1 MCGAWQRSRR
11 MASERVGGGHG
22 TRVAWPIVAVGLVAL
37 LSGASVGQAAT
48 IHVDAS
54 ASGANDGTSWANAY
68 TDLRAAL
75 IAAASGDSIWVKAGT
90 YKPTTGTDRTLSFPL
105 KSGVRVYG
113 GFPAGMANPTFAD
126 RNYAVHQT
134 VLSGEIG
141 SPGNVFDNSFH
152 VVAASGVNNLAC
164 LDGFAIV
171 GGAATGSPG
180 NQTNLGGGI
189 FISNSTC
196 QISNCAIGQNRAFV
210 GGGVFIDGGIGPG
223 PRLVNCLIGQNTA
236 SAGGAAGGGL
246 AFSGASPTMINCT
259 VANNTAGN
267 LAGGIFGEAGGTL
280 TITNC
285 IVWGNTAPN
294 SPGISALSGSTF
306 DITYSNVQGRPG
318 GTGNFSADPRFISND
333 PVNPNPRLLPTSPC
347 VDAGLSTALPADA
360 FDVDGDGDSGEP
372 FPLDGDRN
380 ARVVGGSVDMGAWES
395 PNPMPPPAPPSNLT
409 AMSAGM
415 SQINLSWN
423 ASPSAGTVGYRVYRA
438 QLPDVMPA
446 TATLAGTTSATS
458 FSDTGLTPGFAYY
471 YVVAAYDANGG
482 ESIPSNEADAIT
494 SGVVGVR
501 YVNAAATDRGDG
513 TTWAT
518 AFRELQDAID
528 GAGAGIQIWV
538 AEGTYKPDFDV
549 ASGQHDGDRTR
560 SFVLASGVSILGGFP
575 APSAGNPNPTPAQR
589 DPTVHETI
597 LSGDLNGD
605 DSDFANMGDNSK
617 HVLTADNTNGAA
629 LLDGVIVEGGNAD
642 GPSQADQNGGGLR
655 MIDGSARV
663 VNCTFR
669 RNQCYGYGG
678 GLSAL
683 RGAPAVENCVF
694 SGNRGENTL
703 NEFRAGGG
711 AHYEQ
716 VTDSARLSNCTFTGN
731 ASQWGGAFEALQT
744 NFTMR
749 QCVFEGN
756 VADNGGAVRFKEG
769 SPKVLGC
776 TFRNNN
782 VQFYMVGGCSDRRGG
797 AIYVQDSNVELWN
810 CLIRDNFASTGA
822 CGGGVGGA
830 IYVFTGR
837 PRLVNCILAGNG
849 AASQT
854 GGMAVR
860 FGASF
865 DMFNSTLTG
874 SYESSQFAQGPT
886 ALDPADSAPT
896 VTNCLIWGN
905 ARAFNGRAIDASNSI
920 VVKYSIA
927 ENINY
932 NGFNGGVGNITGIA
946 WSPSS
951 FTPLFDADF
960 VPLAGSQPVGNGNEA
975 LLPIDTVDINNNG
988 NTTEPLPIDQAGVA
1002 RVIQGR
1008 LDMGAKQYVVRP
1020 PPPNPPTMLTATAV
1034 GPNQIDLS
1042 WTPPNSP
1049 DVASYSVY
1057 RSRTPGVPVAPAN
1070 LIGVVNAPLVSFSDT
1085 DVRDGFT
1092 YYYVVTARDIFAQTS
1107 GASNQASATAINIP
1121 DIWHVRQGAAP
1132 NGDGRS
1138 WATAFRELNEIYE
1151 YAGAGD
1157 QVWVAAGTYRPDYD
1171 PATGAYTVSNAA
1183 SFMLVTGL
1191 AMYGGFAG
1199 TETSLDQRDVT
1210 ANVSRLSGDL
1220 GGSTRSQHVVRS
1232 NGVPASAVLDG
1243 FTISGGKT
1251 TTFNSPDGLGAG
1263 LLVTG
1268 GGPTIRHCTFSGN
1281 ETMWQFGGGAA
1292 VHSGSAVFSNCTF
1305 RNNSGIAAGLYL
1317 GAGESQV
1324 VDSLFTENYALAYAA
1339 GITINGNATVER
1351 CRVIDNQGDFDASG
1365 VHVLGGTATIRACT
1379 FVGNQ
1384 LSFSG
1389 GGGGALTHQ
1398 SGVLKV
1404 NYCRFFGN
1412 AAPAVFSNTSFP
1424 LDATNNWWGCNAGP
1438 GQAGCEG
1445 VGGIVSAI
1453 TTAPWLVMTH
1463 TANPDYIAVGTGQST
1478 LLAAINRNS
1487 DGQPIAPAN
1496 LGAFSGVPIVFG
1508 NAVLGGLSN
1517 AATELG
1523 GGAAMATFN
1532 AGLIAGLGSADATVD
1547 NQTVTATVHIV
1558 DPPTVLCPQNPVVTS
1573 AAGQCFGVAPV
1584 SATATGTPAPV
1595 IEYRV
1600 GNQVIN
1606 PATYQYPIGMT
1617 RVDVTA
1623 SNIVG
1628 TAACSYDVTI
1638 QNTAPIIGQGT
1649 SIGFNVQRNSV
1660 CPSLSN
1666 LLTLSAS
1673 DPNGTQSAMT
1683 WSIASP
1689 PATGSATFFNGAN
1702 TGAVIAVCYQPAP
1715 NQSAPDQFVVRVEDE
1730 CGATADITVNMT
1742 IDNRPPV
1749 INQSLTVLKNSTCP
1763 NPANEV
1769 QVAANGLDTGS
1780 AGLAWSI
1787 ITPPMTGSAGFIG
1800 AASGPLVTV
1809 CYQPNADQTALD
1821 SFTLEVSDGQGGTA
1835 RTTIQVSVVDVL
1847 APTIT
1852 MHPMPQTACL
1862 GGTVV
1867 FSVSAVGVGP
1877 LSYEWRK
1884 DGMTISGAT
1893 GSSLTINNVSAGDAG
1908 DYDCV
1913 VTSNG
1918 GSTPS
1923 NAATLTVLSNL
1934 MIIDQPS
1941 AQTACLGG
1949 SAVFNVSAAGDPPI
1963 TYQWRKGGMAING
1976 ANSPTLMINPVTPGD
1991 FDIYDCVVTGSCG
2004 SINSASAALTVQS
2017 GLIFVQQPMGA
2028 IVCPGGQVTLVAA
2041 ATGSGTIDYRWRR
2054 NGSPIN
2060 GATGPSYTIPSA
2072 GVGDAGSYD
2081 VVATDACGS
2090 LPSSAAVVT
2099 VQSSPQITAHPA
2111 GQTVCAGGSAA
2122 FSVTAVGPAPL
2133 MYQWRKGGVAINGA
2147 NSPTLML
2154 SGVAAGDGDLYDC
2167 QVTSP
2172 CGSVS
2177 SLPARLTVQSGVQIV
2192 QQPSGANVCPGGTF
2206 NLVVGATSTGTL
2218 TFQWR
2223 KNGSPIGGATGS
2235 TLSVTNASASD
2246 DGSYDCLVSDA
2257 CGSVTSSTAVV
2268 SVNSGACGGQPPG
2281 PNPNPG
2287 QQNGNDLLRF
2297 LVGSWFRAPVC
2308 GMGFAPLMPFLMA
2321 GMFGMRARVGSVRR
2335 RK

>member
-1 MCGAWQRSRR
+1 MCGAGQHGVRMNARR
-11 MASERVGGGHG
+11 A
-22 TRVAWPIVAVGLVAL
+22 RVAWPVVAVGLISL
-37 LSGASVGQAAT
+37 HCGASVARAAT

-75 IAAASGDSIWVKAGT
+75 IAASAGDDVWVKSGT

-113 GFPAGMANPTFAD
+113 GFPSGMASPTFAD

-141 SPGNVFDNSFH
+141 LPGNVFDNSFH
-152 VVAASGVNNLAC
+152 VVTASGVDNLAC

-180 NQTNLGGGI
+180 NQTNLGGGL
-189 FISNSTC
+189 FINNSTC

-210 GGGVFIDGGIGPG
+210 GGGVFIQGGIGPG

-236 SAGGAAGGGL
+236 SSGGAAGGGL

-267 LAGGIFGEAGGTL
+267 LAGGIFGEGGGTL

-294 SPGISALSGSTF
+294 APGVAAQSGSSF

-318 GTGNFSADPRFISND
+318 GTGNFAADPRFISND

-347 VDAGLSTALPADA
+347 VDAGLSAALPADA
-360 FDVDGDGDSGEP
+360 FDVDGDGDASES

-380 ARVVGGSVDMGAWES
+380 ARVVGGAVDMGAWES

-409 AMSAGM
+409 ALSAGM

-423 ASPSAGTVGYRVYRA
+423 ASPSASTAGYRVYRA
-438 QLPDVMPA
+438 QLPGVNPA
-446 TATLAGTTSATS
+446 SATLAGTTAATT
-458 FSDTGLTPGFAYY
+458 FADTGLTPGFAYY
-471 YVVAAYDANGG
+471 YVVAAYDANGA

-494 SGVVGVR
+494 TGVVGVR

-549 ASGQHDGDRTR
+549 STGQHDGDRTR
-560 SFVLASGVSILGGFP
+560 SFVLSSGVSILGGFP
-575 APSAGNPNPTPAQR
+575 APNPGNPNPTPAQR
-589 DPTVHETI
+589 NPSVYATI

-605 DSDFANMGDNSK
+605 DNGFANMGDNSK

-642 GPSQADQNGGGLR
+642 GPAQADLSGGGLR

-663 VNCTFR
+663 TNCTFR

-683 RGAPAVENCVF
+683 RGAPAVEGCTF
-694 SGNRGENTL
+694 TGNRGENTL
-703 NEFRAGGG
+703 NQFRAGGG

-749 QCVFEGN
+749 QCVFEDN
-756 VADNGGAVRFKEG
+756 VADNGGAVRFNGG
-769 SPKVLGC
+769 SPKALNC
-776 TFRNNN
+776 TFRNNS
-782 VQFYMVGGCSDRRGG
+782 VRFYMVGGCSDRRGG
-797 AIYVQDSNVELWN
+797 AIFVQDSNVELWS
-810 CLIRDNFASTGA
+810 CLIRDNFADTGA

-837 PRLVNCILAGNG
+837 PKLVNCILAGNG

-860 FGASF
+860 FGAGF

-886 ALDPADSAPT
+886 ALDPADSGPT
-896 VTNCLIWGN
+896 ITNCLIWGN
-905 ARAFNGRAIDASNSI
+905 ARAFNGRAIGASNSI

-927 ENINY
+927 ENIAY
-932 NGFNGGVGNITGIA
+932 NGFNGGVGNITGIP
-946 WSPSS
+946 WSSNS

-960 VPLAGSQPVGNGNEA
+960 VPLAGSQPVGNGNDV

-988 NTTEPLPIDQAGVA
+988 NSTEPLPIDQAGVA
-1002 RVIQGR
+1002 RVIEGR

-1020 PPPNPPTMLTATAV
+1020 PPPNPPMMLTATAV
-1034 GPNQIDLS
+1034 GPNQIDLM

-1049 DVASYSVY
+1049 DIASYRVY

-1070 LIGVVNAPLVSFSDT
+1070 LVGTANSPLVSFSDT
-1085 DVRDGFT
+1085 TVRDGFT
-1092 YYYVVTARDIFAQTS
+1092 YYYVITATDIYAQTS

-1121 DIWHVRQGAAP
+1121 DIWHVRQGAPP
-1132 NGDGRS
+1132 NGDGLS
-1138 WATAFRELNEIYE
+1138 WATAFRELNEIHE
-1151 YAGAGD
+1151 FAGAGD

-1183 SFMLVTGL
+1183 SFMLLSGV

-1199 TETSLDQRDVT
+1199 TETALEQRDV
-1210 ANVSRLSGDL
+1210 AMNLSRLTGDL
-1220 GGSTRSQHVVRS
+1220 GGSTRSQHVVRA

-1243 FTISGGKT
+1243 FTISDGRST
-1251 TTFNSPDGLGAG
+1251 SFFSPDGMGAG

-1281 ETMWQFGGGAA
+1281 ETTFQLGGGAA
-1292 VHSGSAVFSNCTF
+1292 VHSGSALFANCTF

-1317 GAGESQV
+1317 GAGGSQV
-1324 VDSLFTENYALAYAA
+1324 VDSLFTENYALAYAG
-1339 GITINGNATVER
+1339 GITINGNATIER
-1351 CRVIDNQGDFDASG
+1351 CRIIDNLGDFEAGG
-1365 VHVLGGTATIRACT
+1365 VHVLGGPVNILACT
-1379 FVGNQ
+1379 FAGNQ
-1384 LSFSG
+1384 LSFAG

-1404 NYCRFFGN
+1404 NYSRFVGN
-1412 AAPAVFSNTSFP
+1412 AAPAVFSNTNFP

-1438 GQAGCEG
+1438 GQAGCEWVGSAFTG
-1445 VGGIVSAI
+1445 VI
-1453 TTAPWLVMTH
+1453 TTTPWLVMTH
-1463 TANPDYIAVGTGQST
+1463 TANPDYIAVSTGQST
-1478 LLAAINRNS
+1478 LLAAINSNS
-1487 DGQPIAPAN
+1487 NGQPIAPAN

-1523 GGAAMATFN
+1523 GGTAMATFG
-1532 AGLIAGLGSADATVD
+1532 AGMIAGLGSADATVD
-1547 NQTVTATVHIV
+1547 NQTLTAIVNIV
-1558 DPPTVLCPQNPVVTS
+1558 DPPTLSCPPNPVVTS
-1573 AAGQCFGVAPV
+1573 AAGQCIGVAAV
-1584 SATATGTPAPV
+1584 SATATGTPTPV

-1600 GNQVIN
+1600 GGQVIN
-1606 PATYQYPIGMT
+1606 PATYQFPLGMT
-1617 RVDVTA
+1617 LVDVTA

-1628 TAACSYDVTI
+1628 TAACSYEVTI
-1638 QNTAPIIGQGT
+1638 NNAAPIIGQGAA
-1649 SIGFNVQRNSV
+1649 IGFNVQRDSV

-1666 LLTLSAS
+1666 LLTLSAN

-1702 TGAVIAVCYQPAP
+1702 TGAVIAVCYQPTP
-1715 NQSAPDQFVVRVEDE
+1715 NQSAPDSFVVRVEDE
-1730 CGATADITVNMT
+1730 CGATADITVNVT

-1749 INQSLTVLKNSTCP
+1749 INQSLTVLKNSACP

-1769 QVAANGLDTGS
+1769 QVAASGLDTGS
-1780 AGLAWSI
+1780 AALAWSI
-1787 ITPPMTGSAGFIG
+1787 ITPPMTGAAGFIG

-1809 CYQPNADQTALD
+1809 CYQPNADQTAAD

-1852 MHPMPQTACL
+1852 MHPMPQTACV
-1862 GGTVV
+1862 GGTAT
-1867 FSVSAVGVGP
+1867 FSVSAVGIGP
-1877 LSYEWRK
+1877 LTYQWRK
-1884 DGMTISGAT
+1884 SGMTIHGAT
-1893 GSSLTINNVSAGDAG
+1893 GSSLTISNVSAGDAD

-1923 NAATLTVLSNL
+1923 NTATLTVLSSL
-1934 MIIDQPS
+1934 VIVDQPVS
-1941 AQTACLGG
+1941 QTACLGG
-1949 SAVFNVSAAGDPPI
+1949 SASFSVSAAGDPPI
-1963 TYQWRKGGMAING
+1963 THQWRKGGMPING
-1976 ANSPTLMINPVTPGD
+1976 ANGPTLTINPVTSGD
-1991 FDIYDCVVTGSCG
+1991 FDVYDCVVTGSCG
-2004 SINSASAALTVQS
+2004 SIVSVSAALTVQS
-2017 GLIFVQQPMGA
+2017 GLVFVQQPMGA
-2028 IVCPGGQVTLVAA
+2028 IVCPGGQLTLVAA
-2041 ATGSGTIDYRWRR
+2041 ATGSGLIDYQWRR

-2060 GATGPSYTIPSA
+2060 GASGPSYAIPSA
-2072 GVGDAGSYD
+2072 GAGDAGTYD

-2090 LPSSAAVVT
+2090 LPSIPAVVT

-2111 GQTVCAGGSAA
+2111 GQTVCAGGSAT

-2133 MYQWRKGGVAINGA
+2133 MYQWRKGGMPISGA
-2147 NSPTLML
+2147 NSPMLML
-2154 SGVAAGDGDLYDC
+2154 PNVGAGDGDLYDC
-2167 QVTSP
+2167 VVSSP
-2172 CGSVS
+2172 CGSIN

-2192 QQPSGANVCPGGTF
+2192 LQPTGANACPGGTV

-2218 TFQWR
+2218 AFQWR
-2223 KNGSPIGGATGS
+2223 KNGSPIGGAIGS
-2235 TLSVTNASASD
+2235 TLSLTNVSAGD
-2246 DGSYDCLVSDA
+2246 DGSYDCVVSDA
-2257 CGSVTSSTAVV
+2257 CGSMNSSAAVV
-2268 SVNSGACGGQPPG
+2268 SVTAGACGGQPPG

-2308 GMGFAPLMPFLMA
+2308 GMGFAPLLPFLMA
-2321 GMFGMRARVGSVRR
+2321 GMLGMRARVRSGRR
-2335 RK
+2335 RN

>member
-1 MCGAWQRSRR
+1 MCGTGRHDGRMKARR
-11 MASERVGGGHG
+11 A
-22 TRVAWPIVAVGLVAL
+22 RVAWPVVAVGLIAL
-37 LSGASVGQAAT
+37 HGGASIARAAT
-48 IHVDAS
+48 IHVDAN

-75 IAAASGDSIWVKAGT
+75 TAAVAGDDVWVKSGT
-90 YKPTTGTDRTLSFPL
+90 YKPTTGGDRTLSFPL

-141 SPGNVFDNSFH
+141 LPGNVFDNSYH
-152 VVAASGVNNLAC
+152 VVTAVGVNNLAC
-164 LDGFAIV
+164 LDGFAVV

-180 NQTNLGGGI
+180 NQTNVGGGI
-189 FISNSTC
+189 FVSNSTC

-210 GGGVFIDGGIGPG
+210 GGGVFIEGGIASG

-236 SAGGAAGGGL
+236 SSGGAAGGGL

-267 LAGGIFGEAGGTL
+267 LAGGVFGEAGGTL

-294 SPGISALSGSTF
+294 APGVAAQSGSTF

-318 GTGNFSADPRFISND
+318 GTGNFAADPRFISND

-347 VDAGLSTALPADA
+347 VDAGLSAALPADT
-360 FDVDGDGDSGEP
+360 FDVDGDGDTNEP
-372 FPLDGDRN
+372 FPLDGDRH
-380 ARVVGGSVDMGAWES
+380 ARIVGGAVDMGAWES

-423 ASPSAGTVGYRVYRA
+423 ASPSASTVGYRVYRA
-438 QLPDVMPA
+438 QLPGVNPA
-446 TATLAGTTSATS
+446 SATLAGTTSATT
-458 FSDTGLTPGFAYY
+458 FADTGLTPGFAYY
-471 YVVAAYDANGG
+471 YVVAAHDANGA

-518 AFRELQDAID
+518 AFRDLQDAID

-538 AEGTYKPDFDV
+538 AEGTYEPDFNV
-549 ASGQHDGDRTR
+549 STGAHDGDRTR

-575 APSAGNPNPTPAQR
+575 APSASNPNPTPAQR
-589 DPTVHETI
+589 NPSVYETI
-597 LSGDLNGD
+597 LSGDLSGD
-605 DSDFANMGDNSK
+605 DNGFANMGENSK
-617 HVLTADNTNGAA
+617 HVVTADNTNGAA

-642 GPSQADQNGGGLR
+642 GPALADLNGGGLR

-663 VNCTFR
+663 TNCTFR

-683 RGAPAVENCVF
+683 RGAPAVDGCTF

-703 NEFRAGGG
+703 NQFRAGGG

-731 ASQWGGAFEALQT
+731 ASQWGGGFEALQT

-756 VADNGGAVRFKEG
+756 VADNGGAVRFNGG
-769 SPKVLGC
+769 SPKALGC
-776 TFRNNN
+776 TFRNNT

-797 AIYVQDSNVELWN
+797 AIFVQDSNVELWN
-810 CLIRDNFASTGA
+810 CLIRDNLAGTGA

-837 PRLVNCILAGNG
+837 PKLVNCILAGNG

-886 ALDPADSAPT
+886 ALDPADSGPT

-905 ARAFNGRAIDASNSI
+905 ARAFNGRAIGASNSI

-932 NGFNGGVGNITGIA
+932 NGFNGGVGNITGIP
-946 WSPSS
+946 WSSNS

-960 VPLAGSQPVGNGNEA
+960 VPLAGSQPVGNGNAA

-988 NTTEPLPIDQAGVA
+988 NSTEPLPIDQAGVA
-1002 RVIQGR
+1002 RVIEGR

-1020 PPPNPPTMLTATAV
+1020 PPPNAPTMLTATAV

-1049 DVASYSVY
+1049 DIASYSVY

-1070 LIGVVNAPLVSFSDT
+1070 LVGTVNAPLVSFSDT
-1085 DVRDGFT
+1085 TVRDGFT
-1092 YYYVVTARDIFAQTS
+1092 YYYVITATDIYAQTS

-1132 NGDGRS
+1132 NGDGLS

-1183 SFMLVTGL
+1183 SFPLVAGV

-1199 TETSLDQRDVT
+1199 TETALEQRDV
-1210 ANVSRLSGDL
+1210 AMNASRLSGDL
-1220 GGSTRSQHVVRS
+1220 GGSTRSQHVVRA

-1243 FTISGGKT
+1243 FTISDGRST
-1251 TTFNSPDGLGAG
+1251 SFNSPDGMGAG

-1281 ETMWQFGGGAA
+1281 ESTFQFGGGAA
-1292 VHSGSAVFSNCTF
+1292 VHSGGALFANCTF

-1317 GAGESQV
+1317 GAGGSQV
-1324 VDSLFTENYALAYAA
+1324 VDSLFTENYALAYAG
-1339 GITINGNATVER
+1339 GITINGNATIER
-1351 CRVIDNQGDFDASG
+1351 CRIIDNLGDFEAGG
-1365 VHVLGGTATIRACT
+1365 VHVLGGPVNILACT
-1379 FVGNQ
+1379 FAGNQ
-1384 LSFSG
+1384 LSFAG

-1412 AAPAVFSNTSFP
+1412 AAPAVSSNTNFP

-1438 GQAGCEG
+1438 GQAGCESVGSAFTG
-1445 VGGIVSAI
+1445 VI
-1453 TTAPWLVMTH
+1453 TTTPWLVMTH
-1463 TANPDYIAVGTGQST
+1463 TANPDYIAVSTGQST
-1478 LLAAINRNS
+1478 LLAAINSNS
-1487 DGQPIAPAN
+1487 NGQQIAPVD

-1523 GGAAMATFN
+1523 GGTAMATFD
-1532 AGLIAGLGSADATVD
+1532 AGMIAGLGSADATVD
-1547 NQTVTATVHIV
+1547 NQTLTAIVNIV
-1558 DPPTVLCPQNPVVTS
+1558 DPPTVSCPPDPVVTS

-1584 SATATGTPAPV
+1584 SATATGTPTPV

-1600 GNQVIN
+1600 SGQVIN
-1606 PATYQYPIGMT
+1606 PATYQFPLGMT
-1617 RVDVTA
+1617 QVDVTA

-1628 TAACSYDVTI
+1628 TAVCSYDVTI
-1638 QNTAPIIGQGT
+1638 NNAAPIIGQGAA
-1649 SIGFNVQRNSV
+1649 IGFNVQRDSV

-1666 LLTLSAS
+1666 LLTLSAN
-1673 DPNGTQSAMT
+1673 DPNGTQSAIT

-1689 PATGSATFFNGAN
+1689 PATGSATFFNGAS
-1702 TGAVIAVCYQPAP
+1702 TGAVVAVCYQPTP
-1715 NQSAPDQFVVRVEDE
+1715 NQSAPDSFVVRVEDE
-1730 CGATADITVNMT
+1730 CGATADITVNVT

-1769 QVAANGLDTGS
+1769 QVAASGLDTGS

-1787 ITPPMTGSAGFIG
+1787 ITPPVTGSAGFIG

-1809 CYQPNADQTALD
+1809 CYQPNPDQTAAD

-1852 MHPMPQTACL
+1852 MHPMPQTACV
-1862 GGTVV
+1862 GGTAI
-1867 FSVSAVGVGP
+1867 FSVSAVGIGP
-1877 LSYEWRK
+1877 LTYQWRK
-1884 DGMTISGAT
+1884 DGTMINGAT

-1923 NAATLTVLSNL
+1923 NAASLTVLSNL
-1934 MIIDQPS
+1934 MIVDQPVS
-1941 AQTACLGG
+1941 QTACLGG
-1949 SAVFNVSAAGDPPI
+1949 SAGFDVSAAGDPPI
-1963 TYQWRKGGMAING
+1963 TFQWRKGGMPISG
-1976 ANSPTLMINPVTPGD
+1976 ANGPTLTVNPVTSGD
-1991 FDIYDCVVTGSCG
+1991 FDLYDCVVTGACG
-2004 SINSASAALTVQS
+2004 SIVSASAALTVQS
-2017 GLIFVQQPMGA
+2017 GLVFVQQPMGA

-2041 ATGSGTIDYRWRR
+2041 ATGSGMIDYQWRR
-2054 NGSPIN
+2054 NGSPIS
-2060 GATGPSYTIPSA
+2060 GATGPSYAIPSA
-2072 GVGDAGSYD
+2072 GAGDAGTYD

-2090 LPSSAAVVT
+2090 LPSSPAVVT

-2111 GQTVCAGGSAA
+2111 GQTLCAGGSAT

-2133 MYQWRKGGVAINGA
+2133 MYQWRKGGIPINGA
-2147 NSPTLML
+2147 NSPMLML
-2154 SGVAAGDGDLYDC
+2154 PNVGAGDGDLYDC
-2167 QVTSP
+2167 VVSSP
-2172 CGSVS
+2172 CGSIN

-2192 QQPSGANVCPGGTF
+2192 LQPTGANACPGGTV

-2218 TFQWR
+2218 AFQWR

-2235 TLSVTNASASD
+2235 TLSLTNVSAGD
-2246 DGSYDCLVSDA
+2246 DGSYDCVVSDA
-2257 CGSVTSSTAVV
+2257 CGSMNSSAAVV
-2268 SVNSGACGGQPPG
+2268 SVTAGACGGQPPG

-2308 GMGFAPLMPFLMA
+2308 GMGFAPLLPFLMA
-2321 GMFGMRARVGSVRR
+2321 GMLGMRARVRSGRR
-2335 RK
+2335 RN